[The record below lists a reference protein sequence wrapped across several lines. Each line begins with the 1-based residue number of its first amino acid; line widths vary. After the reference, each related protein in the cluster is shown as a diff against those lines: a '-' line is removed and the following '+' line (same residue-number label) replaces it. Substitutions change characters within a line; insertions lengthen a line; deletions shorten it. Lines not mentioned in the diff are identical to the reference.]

1 MRITVHIYN
10 RSGDSISL
18 VGDYSDGSGIDIK
31 ITGTEGELMPK
42 VIRPVIGIQ
51 RILAIKPNSE
61 FNFPLY
67 LTNMYKFSAT
77 GTALVSWNAKIPV
90 VVNNSIVSVTSSGA
104 FPVKIRD
111 GNNDELYNSLSQLL
125 DHAINAA
132 DVATKMGMVEGICSI
147 RDPGVIPY
155 LQRLLNVREGELR
168 AIETLIQEWSNDQNA
183 EKVIDNYIDTTSND
197 SGLRT
202 VIEIYHEKH
211 RLLTDTQLSRLLK
224 SRDDAI
230 RFCGILYMR
239 GILDTLH
246 LDALP
251 QLSKDPNAGIVMQ
264 CDEILKAFT
273 EILNKNES
281 KSFKKQESD
290 KAKAFGF

>member
-67 LTNMYKFSAT
+67 LT
-77 GTALVSWNAKIPV
+77 KIPV

-111 GNNDELYNSLSQLL
+111 GNNDELDNSLSQLL